1 MKCSGN
7 GSLAD
12 FFAKHPGGQS
22 TSSDTVNKY
31 SSRAAIAYKE
41 ELAKRIAR
49 DEQESGG
56 VGGRVTIVGAEGAEK
71 ELVEQKVQ
79 GGKSDADFFDTWD
92 KKPATNLKTNIPA
105 INLMSFGGSSTGTTP
120 LNSLPPTPRTQS
132 PAPPTNNTTSAIS
145 SAPSSRSSTPPASA
159 TTAAPTRM
167 TSSSLRTTSTTAGT
181 ARPKPSTRTGS
192 GMVLGRGKMGV
203 KKGGTVNFEEA
214 EKRAK
219 EDEERVKRLGYD
231 ERLESSTPSSLPT
244 STSSK
249 KLSADKNGDKN
260 GSTTAPDPRRESID
274 TERLG
279 MGMRKLGFGQIVGMS
294 GEESAREQAKVEKA
308 QKRREMGYDDDPRL
322 YTVRHHRIAAD
333 IRFCNEQKSNRQITR
348 AKHSA
353 PKNRFPRTNTTKPA
367 PTTSPRPSQHNPV
380 SPNSPARL
388 QSPRTS
394 TTDCPRMR
402 KEPVERRVCWLLM
415 VSVDLKLARERR

>member
-1 MKCSGN
+1 MKCAGN

-41 ELAKRIAR
+41 ELAKRIDR
-49 DEQESGG
+49 DERESGG
-56 VGGRVTIVGAEGAEK
+56 VGSRVTITAPEAGEK
-71 ELVEQKVQ
+71 EALERKVE

-92 KKPATNLKTNIPA
+92 KKPATTLKSNVPA
-105 INLMSFGGSSTGTTP
+105 INLMSSFGGASTGTTP

-132 PAPPTNNTTSAIS
+132 PAPPSPLNTASALS

-159 TTAAPTRM
+159 TSTTPVPTRM
-167 TSSSLRTTSTTAGT
+167 TSSSLRTTGASMTGA
-181 ARPKPSTRTGS
+181 ARPKPSTRTGT

-231 ERLESSTPSSLPT
+231 ERLESTTTTSSSTLPA
-244 STSSK
+244 SNSSK
-249 KLSADKNGDKN
+249 KISSEGKNGEKN
-260 GSTTAPDPRRESID
+260 GSTVPDARRESID

-279 MGMRKLGFGQIVGMS
+279 MGMRKLGFGQTMGMS

-308 QKRREMGYDDDPRL
+308 QKRREMGYDDDARKSLLL
-322 YTVRHHRIAAD
+322 YLRVD
-333 IRFCNEQKSNRQITR
+333 SKS
-348 AKHSA
+348 SL
-353 PKNRFPRTNTTKPA
+353 
-367 PTTSPRPSQHNPV
+367 TSPCA
-380 SPNSPARL
+380 NSSFFPLRL
-388 QSPRTS
+388 LLRSLDPLAS
-394 TTDCPRMR
+394 T
-402 KEPVERRVCWLLM
+402 LLHSSAILT
-415 VSVDLKLARERR
+415 VTA